1 MMRVA
6 KGGYREASQLES
18 PLWGWLP
25 PTGEGLAAL
34 MQARLQAQG
43 VGAGPAWAA
52 ADLKSSG
59 GAGGVLVGSP
69 TCTCRVL
76 SGVCKGSG

>member
-1 MMRVA
+1 MPRVA
-6 KGGYREASQLES
+6 KGGYRRRVGLES

-43 VGAGPAWAA
+43 VGAGPAWGA

-59 GAGGVLVGSP
+59 GAGGGAGVVAYLHLQGA
-69 TCTCRVL
+69 
-76 SGVCKGSG
+76 GWVCKDSG